1 MTPMLSRLIG
11 RGGVSATPSADALV
25 PENLVKDARGRNSRP
40 LEGRERIGEALV
52 ATAFML
58 VAVPMAFLVGSGRT
72 ADPTT
77 AALLVGAFVIA
88 SRIKFE
94 TGAGYTNPTQLVFV
108 PMLFLLPPAT
118 VPLFVAAA
126 NLIGELPDY
135 VTGRRNPERALV
147 TLGDCWYAVAPALIL
162 AGAGTESAL
171 LADWPI
177 FVLALGAQ
185 FGTDLGVNAL
195 REWFE
200 YGVSPRTQLSE
211 AGWYL
216 AVDALLAPIGF
227 VCAIQGPGDPYVI
240 VLLAPLFALL
250 WIFARQRRNG
260 LESALELSDAYRGTT
275 LLLADVIEHDDHYTG
290 SHSKGVVTLS
300 LQVAHRMGLDA
311 HGIRNVEFAA
321 LLHDVGKLAISK
333 EIINKEGPL
342 SSEEWALMRLHTI
355 TGEQMLHKIGGLFD
369 EVARLVRSSHER
381 WDGTGYPDG
390 LAGVAIPLESRIVS
404 CADAFDA
411 MTTDRSYRPAMTT
424 GEALAELRA
433 NAGTQFDPGVAWTLV
448 ELVEESEKRRF
459 DPMLSGPSRF
469 QPNAPDPA
477 PVPQPS

>member
-11 RGGVSATPSADALV
+11 RGGVSETPSADSLV
-25 PENLVKDARGRNSRP
+25 PEELVKDARDRNARP
-40 LEGRERIGEALV
+40 LEGRERIGEAIV
-52 ATAFML
+52 ATAFL
-58 VAVPMAFLVGSGRT
+58 AVAIPIAFLVESERT
-72 ADPTT
+72 MDPTT
-77 AALLVGAFVIA
+77 AALLVAAFVVA

-94 TGAGYTNPTQLVFV
+94 TGVGYTNPTQLVFV
-108 PMLFLLPPAT
+108 PMLFLLPTAT
-118 VPLFVAAA
+118 VPLLVAAA

-135 VTGRRNPERALV
+135 VRGKRNPERALI
-147 TLGDCWYAVAPALIL
+147 TLGDCWYAVAPALVL
-162 AGAGTESAL
+162 VAAGAESPL

-177 FVLALGAQ
+177 FALALAAQ
-185 FGTDLGVNAL
+185 FGTDLGVSAL
-195 REWFE
+195 REWYE
-200 YGVSPRTQLSE
+200 YGVEPRTQLRE
-211 AGWYL
+211 GVWYL
-216 AVDALLAPIGF
+216 AVDGLLAPIGF
-227 VCAIQGPGDPYVI
+227 VCAVQGPDDVHGA
-240 VLLAPLFALL
+240 VLLVPLFALL
-250 WIFARQRRNG
+250 WIFARQRRHG
-260 LESALELSDAYRGTT
+260 LDSALELSDAYRGTT

-300 LQVAHRMGLDA
+300 LEVGHKMGLDA
-311 HGIRNVEFAA
+311 HALRNVEFAA

-404 CADAFDA
+404 CCDAFDA

-424 GEALAELRA
+424 VEALAELRA
-433 NAGTQFDPGVAWTLV
+433 NAGTQFDPGVAWTLID
-448 ELVEESEKRRF
+448 LVEASEKRRF
-459 DPMLSGPSRF
+459 DPMLRPGLEPVD
-469 QPNAPDPA
+469 QPQQLVPA
-477 PVPQPS
+477 TG

>member
-11 RGGVSATPSADALV
+11 RGSLSATTSADTLV
-25 PENLVKDARGRNSRP
+25 PEELVKDARDRNARP
-40 LEGRERIGEALV
+40 LENRERVGEAIL
-52 ATAFML
+52 AAGFML
-58 VAVPMAFLVGSGRT
+58 VAIPMAFLFGSEP

-77 AALLVGAFVIA
+77 AALLVAGFVIA

-108 PMLFLLPPAT
+108 PMLFLLPAAS

-135 VTGRRNPERALV
+135 LTGKRNPERALV
-147 TLGDCWYAVAPALIL
+147 TLGDCWYAIAPAAVLVV
-162 AGAGTESAL
+162 AGAESAVL
-171 LADWPI
+171 TDWPI
-177 FVLALGAQ
+177 FVVALVAQ
-185 FGTDLGVNAL
+185 FVSDLGINAL

-200 YGVSPRTQLSE
+200 YGVQPRIQLIE

-227 VCAIQGPGDPYVI
+227 VAAVRGPGDPYVL
-240 VLLAPLFALL
+240 VLLLPLFALL
-250 WIFARQRRNG
+250 AIFAHQRRSG

-300 LQVAHRMGLDA
+300 LEVAHKMGLDA
-311 HGIRNVEFAA
+311 HGLRNVEFAA

-369 EVARLVRSSHER
+369 EVAKLVRSSHER

-390 LAGVAIPLESRIVS
+390 LAGVAIPIESRIVS
-404 CADAFDA
+404 CCDAFDA

-424 GEALAELRA
+424 GEALAELRR

-448 ELVEESEKRRF
+448 DLVEASEKKRF
-459 DPMLSGPSRF
+459 DPMLNGSGRF
-469 QPNAPDPA
+469 LPA
-477 PVPQPS
+477 PAEGQPAAQPS

>member
-1 MTPMLSRLIG
+1 M
-11 RGGVSATPSADALV
+11 
-25 PENLVKDARGRNSRP
+25 
-40 LEGRERIGEALV
+40 
-52 ATAFML
+52 
-58 VAVPMAFLVGSGRT
+58 
-72 ADPTT
+72 
-77 AALLVGAFVIA
+77 
-88 SRIKFE
+88 
-94 TGAGYTNPTQLVFV
+94 
-108 PMLFLLPPAT
+108 
-118 VPLFVAAA
+118 
-126 NLIGELPDY
+126 
-135 VTGRRNPERALV
+135 
-147 TLGDCWYAVAPALIL
+147 
-162 AGAGTESAL
+162 AGAESAV

-177 FVLALGAQ
+177 FVVALVAQ
-185 FGTDLGVNAL
+185 FGADLGINAL

-200 YGVSPRTQLSE
+200 YGVQPRIQFAE

-227 VCAIQGPGDPYVI
+227 VAAVKGPGDPYVL
-240 VLLAPLFALL
+240 VLLLPLFALL
-250 WIFARQRRNG
+250 AIFAHQRRTG

-300 LQVAHRMGLDA
+300 LQVAHKMGLDA
-311 HGIRNVEFAA
+311 HGLRNVEFAA

-355 TGEQMLHKIGGLFD
+355 TGERMLHKIGGLFD

-390 LAGVAIPLESRIVS
+390 LAGVSIPIESRIVS
-404 CADAFDA
+404 CCDAFDA

-424 GEALAELRA
+424 VEALTELRA

-448 ELVEESEKRRF
+448 ELVEASEKRRF
-459 DPMLSGPSRF
+459 DPMLNGSGRF
-469 QPNAPDPA
+469 LPTAPEPA
-477 PVPQPS
+477 ATPAG

>member
-11 RGGVSATPSADALV
+11 RSSVSAIPSAESLV
-25 PENLVKDARGRNSRP
+25 PEDLVKDARDRNSRP
-40 LEGRERIGEALV
+40 LEGRERIGEAVVAVAFLLV
-52 ATAFML
+52 AA
-58 VAVPMAFLVGSGRT
+58 PMALLLDSAHGP
-72 ADPTT
+72 DPLT
-77 AALLVGAFVIA
+77 AAVLVVAFVVA

-94 TGAGYTNPTQLVFV
+94 TGVGYTNPTQLVFV
-108 PMLFLLPPAT
+108 PMLFLLPTAT
-118 VPLFVAAA
+118 VPLLVAAA

-135 VTGRRNPERALV
+135 VSGRRNPERALI
-147 TLGDCWYAVAPALIL
+147 TLGDCWYTIAPALIL
-162 AGAGTESAL
+162 VGAGAEMPL
-171 LADWPI
+171 LADWPV
-177 FVLALGAQ
+177 FVVALGAQ
-185 FGTDLGVNAL
+185 FAVDLGVNAL

-200 YGVSPRTQLSE
+200 YGVELRAQLTE

-216 AVDALLAPIGF
+216 AVDGLLAPIGF
-227 VCAIQGPGDPYVI
+227 VCALQGPNDPYVA
-240 VLLAPLFALL
+240 VLLVPLFALL
-250 WIFARQRRNG
+250 WIFSRQRRHG
-260 LESALELSDAYRGTT
+260 LDSALELSDAYRGTT

-300 LQVAHRMGLDA
+300 LQVAHKMGLDA

-355 TGEQMLHKIGGLFD
+355 TGEEMLHRIGGLFD
-369 EVARLVRSSHER
+369 EVAKLVRSSHER

-404 CADAFDA
+404 CCDAFDA

-424 GEALAELRA
+424 VEALAELRA
-433 NAGTQFDPGVAWTLV
+433 NAGTQFDPGVAWTLI
-448 ELVEESEKRRF
+448 ELVEASESRRF
-459 DPMLSGPSRF
+459 DPMLHEGLE
-469 QPNAPDPA
+469 APGRELAPA
-477 PVPQPS
+477 PG

>member
-11 RGGVSATPSADALV
+11 RGKVSATPSAETLV
-25 PENLVKDARGRNSRP
+25 PEALVKDARDRNARP
-40 LEGRERIGEALV
+40 LEGRERIGEAIL
-52 ATAFML
+52 ATAFLAIAIPMALLADSANGPEPVTAAVL
-58 VAVPMAFLVGSGRT
+58 VA
-72 ADPTT
+72 
-77 AALLVGAFVIA
+77 AFVVA

-108 PMLFLLPPAT
+108 PMLFLLPTPA
-118 VPLFVAAA
+118 VPLLGAAA
-126 NLIGELPDY
+126 NLIGELPEY
-135 VTGRRNPERALV
+135 MTGRRNPERALV
-147 TLGDCWYAVAPALIL
+147 TLGDCWYAIAPAAVLVG
-162 AGAGTESAL
+162 AGAESAV
-171 LADWPI
+171 LADWPV
-177 FVLALGAQ
+177 FMVALAAQ

-200 YGVSPRTQLSE
+200 YGVQPRVQLAE

-227 VCAIQGPGDPYVI
+227 VCALQGPDDPYVAI
-240 VLLAPLFALL
+240 LLVPLFALL
-250 WIFARQRRNG
+250 GIFARQRRTG

-290 SHSKGVVTLS
+290 SHSKGVVNLS
-300 LQVAHRMGLDA
+300 LEVAHKMGLDA
-311 HGIRNVEFAA
+311 HGMRNVEFAA

-333 EIINKEGPL
+333 EIINKEGRL

-404 CADAFDA
+404 CCDAFDA

-424 GEALAELRA
+424 GEALEELRR
-433 NAGTQFDPGVAWTLV
+433 NAGTQFDPGVAWTLI
-448 ELVEESEKRRF
+448 ELVEASERRRF
-459 DPMLSGPSRF
+459 DPMLHEGRGATASPAA
-469 QPNAPDPA
+469 APQLA
-477 PVPQPS
+477 